1 MKIFVFADNLLGFDV
16 LKFLKKKNENI
27 VGIAVHTKKYQN
39 NNIKILNLI
48 KKTKIFKFGRTISK
62 KQLAKIKTLEPDVIL
77 VVYWRFLLS
86 KEIIKIAKFGAINF
100 HMGYLPFNRGANPN
114 VWPLIEN
121 TPAGCTIHKINE
133 KIDSGFLIAQKKVN
147 HYITDTAKTLYLR
160 ILKNFQILLKEEWD
174 KIKKKKFKG
183 KKMNIKKGTIHFR
196 KQFKSLSRINLS
208 KKFYPLEL
216 FNNIRAKMFE
226 PNESSYF
233 VYKNKKYLVE
243 IKIKK
248 K

>member
-1 MKIFVFADNLLGFDV
+1 
-16 LKFLKKKNENI
+16 
-27 VGIAVHTKKYQN
+27 
-39 NNIKILNLI
+39 
-48 KKTKIFKFGRTISK
+48 
-62 KQLAKIKTLEPDVIL
+62 
-77 VVYWRFLLS
+77 
-86 KEIIKIAKFGAINF
+86 
-100 HMGYLPFNRGANPN
+100 
-114 VWPLIEN
+114 
-121 TPAGCTIHKINE
+121 
-133 KIDSGFLIAQKKVN
+133 
-147 HYITDTAKTLYLR
+147 
-160 ILKNFQILLKEEWD
+160 
-174 KIKKKKFKG
+174 
-183 KKMNIKKGTIHFR
+183 MNIKKGTIHFR